1 MVDTYV
7 VRAVSGRPLLT
18 GCHASRADARKALNA
33 LVVADNTV
41 EHDRLGRPVNSKVWF
56 PASAEDFVMR
66 EMKLTSDQYDMT
78 LSLLVPPAWPMW
90 EPQ

>member
-1 MVDTYV
+1 
-7 VRAVSGRPLLT
+7 
-18 GCHASRADARKALNA
+18 
-33 LVVADNTV
+33 
-41 EHDRLGRPVNSKVWF
+41 
-56 PASAEDFVMR
+56 MR